1 VVCSG
6 ERLRRN
12 NGVSYS
18 GRLLAH
24 PSEGAIIVTGFQ
36 DGSSVGTI
44 FKFWDWLRCLTR
56 SLAILTGK
64 DKTMSAQSVRQCRES
79 KEGTSRREFL
89 KTTGVVGAGA
99 FAGLSLSRFVHA
111 SGEDPILKI
120 ALIGCGGRGTGA
132 AANALDADPRTVL
145 VAMADAFE
153 DRLNSSLAALKKTHG
168 DRIKVTPETSFVGLD
183 GYKRAIASDVDVVLL
198 CEPPHFRPM
207 HLRAAV
213 EAGKH
218 IFAEKPVAVD
228 APGYRSVL
236 ESTEMARQKGLCI
249 VSGLCWRYHKPTIET
264 VKRIQDGAVG
274 DIITI
279 QETYNTGHIGGRDR
293 DPKLTEMQF
302 QLRNW
307 YCFTW
312 LSGDHNV
319 EQHIHSLDKSLWL
332 MHDEPPAAAWG
343 MGGRQV
349 RTEMPKFGNI
359 YDHHAVCYE
368 YANGVRVYSYCRQHA
383 NCWTDTT
390 DQVFGTKGRAIILN
404 QWRIDGPETWAYKG
418 EGTNMY
424 VAEHEALFSA
434 IRKGEPI
441 NNGVYMAR
449 STMMAIMGRMATYT
463 GQRIT
468 WEEAVNSTEA
478 LVPSAYTWDA
488 KPPIVPDEQGRYPV
502 AIPGITEFV

>member
-1 VVCSG
+1 MSTHSS
-6 ERLRRN
+6 RQ
-12 NGVSYS
+12 
-18 GRLLAH
+18 GR
-24 PSEGAIIVTGFQ
+24 EM
-36 DGSSVGTI
+36 
-44 FKFWDWLRCLTR
+44 K
-56 SLAILTGK
+56 K
-64 DKTMSAQSVRQCRES
+64 
-79 KEGTSRREFL
+79 GTSRRDFL
-89 KTTGVVGAGA
+89 KTTGVAGAGA
-99 FAGLSLSRFVHA
+99 LTGLSLSRFVHA
-111 SGEDPILKI
+111 SGQDPILKI

-132 AANALDADPRTVL
+132 AANALEADPRTVL

-153 DRLNSSLAALKKTHG
+153 DRLNSSLAALKKNHG
-168 DRIKVTPETSFVGLD
+168 DRVQVTPETSFVGLD
-183 GYKRAIASDVDVVLL
+183 GYKKAIACDVDVVLL

-213 EAGKH
+213 KAGKH
-218 IFAEKPVAVD
+218 VFAEKPVAVD

-236 ESTEMARQKGLCI
+236 ESTEIARQKNLCI

-274 DIITI
+274 DIIVI

-293 DPKLTEMQF
+293 DPNLTEMQF

-319 EQHIHSLDKSLWL
+319 EQHIHSLDKALWV
-332 MHDEPPAAAWG
+332 MHDEPPAVAWG
-343 MGGRQV
+343 LGGRQV
-349 RTEMPKFGNI
+349 RTEMPRYGNI

-383 NCWTDTT
+383 NCWNDTT
-390 DQVFGTKGRAIILN
+390 DHVFGTKGRAVILN
-404 QWRIDGPETWAYKG
+404 KWQIEGAVNWKYEG
-418 EGTNMY
+418 ESTNMY
-424 VAEHEALFSA
+424 VAEHQALFSA

-468 WEEAVNSTEA
+468 WEEATNSQEA

-488 KPPIVPDEQGRYPV
+488 TPPIVPDEQGRYPV
-502 AIPGITEFV
+502 AIPGITKFV

>member
-1 VVCSG
+1 
-6 ERLRRN
+6 
-12 NGVSYS
+12 
-18 GRLLAH
+18 
-24 PSEGAIIVTGFQ
+24 
-36 DGSSVGTI
+36 
-44 FKFWDWLRCLTR
+44 
-56 SLAILTGK
+56 
-64 DKTMSAQSVRQCRES
+64 MSATNRLSQ
-79 KEGTSRREFL
+79 GTLHSQASSSRRDFL
-89 KTTGVVGAGA
+89 KT
-99 FAGLSLSRFVHA
+99 AGLVTGASVIGMNLSRFVHA
-111 SGEDPILKI
+111 AGEDPVLKI

-132 AANALDADPRTVL
+132 AGNALDADPRTVL

-153 DRLNSSLAALKKTHG
+153 DRLQGSLAALKNRYG
-168 DRIKVTPETSFVGLD
+168 DRVQVTPETAFVGLD
-183 GYKRAIASDVDVVLL
+183 GYKKAIGTPADVVLL
-198 CEPPHFRPM
+198 CEPPHFRPI

-228 APGYRSVL
+228 AAGYRSVL
-236 ESTEMARQKGLCI
+236 ESTEIARQKGLCL
-249 VSGLCWRYHKPTIET
+249 VSGLCWRYHTASQET

-319 EQHIHSLDKSLWL
+319 EQHIHSLDKALWV
-332 MHDEPPAAAWG
+332 MHDEPPAVAWG

-349 RTEMPKFGNI
+349 RTEMPRYGNI

-383 NCWTDTT
+383 NCWNDTT
-390 DQVFGTKGRAIILN
+390 DHIWGTKGRAVILN
-404 QWRIDGPETWAYKG
+404 DYQIEGAVNWKFQG
-418 EGTNMY
+418 EASNMY
-424 VAEHEALFSA
+424 VAEHQALFSA
-434 IRKGEPI
+434 IRSGKAI

-468 WEEAVNSTEA
+468 WEEATNSKEVLA
-478 LVPSAYTWDA
+478 PSAYTWDA
-488 KPPIVPDEQGRYPV
+488 TPPIVPDKDGRYPV
-502 AIPGITEFV
+502 AIPGITKFV

>member
-1 VVCSG
+1 
-6 ERLRRN
+6 
-12 NGVSYS
+12 
-18 GRLLAH
+18 
-24 PSEGAIIVTGFQ
+24 
-36 DGSSVGTI
+36 
-44 FKFWDWLRCLTR
+44 
-56 SLAILTGK
+56 
-64 DKTMSAQSVRQCRES
+64 MSAQSARQCRGS

-89 KTTGVVGAGA
+89 KTTGMVGAGA

-168 DRIKVTPETSFVGLD
+168 DRVKVTPETSFVGLD

-319 EQHIHSLDKSLWL
+319 EQHIHSLDKALWL

-383 NCWTDTT
+383 SCWTDTT

-468 WEEAVNSTEA
+468 WEEAINSGEA

-488 KPPIVPDEQGRYPV
+488 TPPIVPDEQGRYPV
-502 AIPGITEFV
+502 AIPGITKFV

>member
-1 VVCSG
+1 M
-6 ERLRRN
+6 
-12 NGVSYS
+12 
-18 GRLLAH
+18 
-24 PSEGAIIVTGFQ
+24 
-36 DGSSVGTI
+36 GTI